1 MKSRNAP
8 LVRQLFALLQ
18 EALAIASAL
27 QDNDD
32 PISPNTHKLLGER
45 LHQIQRQID
54 TAVDVAPLH
63 RLMRGGSYSAYRN
76 HDQPADASLYVGFRV
91 VCLPQD
97 NDHSI
102 RLEGTADDYCLV
114 RGGAWN
120 NHPMN
125 CHSTFRVCTYPSGNA
140 GSEVGFRVVCLPQ
153 IGHAIRLEEQA
164 DD

>member
-54 TAVDVAPLH
+54 TAVDVALF
-63 RLMRGGSYSAYRN
+63 RLLRGGSWGNHPGDCHVAYRGRN
-76 HDQPADASLYVGFRV
+76 QPNVPVSLVGFRV
-91 VCLPQD
+91 VCLDRD
-97 NDHSI
+97 NHTI
-102 RLEGTADDYCLV
+102 QLEGTTDD
-114 RGGAWN
+114 
-120 NHPMN
+120 
-125 CHSTFRVCTYPSGNA
+125 
-140 GSEVGFRVVCLPQ
+140 
-153 IGHAIRLEEQA
+153 
-164 DD
+164 